1 MTIIT
6 LRNLGI
12 ILGKPLFSNLS
23 LTVNAGDR
31 IGIVAANGC
40 GKSTLLNCLVG
51 DMEPS

>member
-23 LTVNAGDR
+23 LTENSGDR
-31 IGIVAANGC
+31 NGNVAANGC
-40 GKSTLLNCLVG
+40 GKYTLIHCLT
-51 DMEPS
+51 